1 MEITCGIFV
10 IDIHNRLLIC
20 HPTNEP
26 MDKWSLPKGWPEDD
40 ETYEEAAIRELEEET
55 GLILNDYDGNLE
67 YVGEN
72 QYKNKPKK
80 LIAFSY
86 FLKEEVL
93 QPLSCSGMISGTDI
107 PEVDI
112 IKWVD
117 IKDALECIQPE
128 QVILLRRL
136 LKDNHLL

>member
-1 MEITCGIFV
+1 MIITCGTYV
-10 IDIHNRLLIC
+10 IDRYNRLLIC
-20 HPTNEP
+20 HPTNES
-26 MDKWSLPKGWPEDD
+26 MDKWSIPKGWPEES

-55 GLILNDYDGNLE
+55 GLRISDYECNLE

-80 LIAFSY
+80 LIAFY
-86 FLKEEVL
+86 FFLKEEL
-93 QPLSCSGMISGTDI
+93 IQPLSCSGMISGTNI

-117 IKDALECIQPE
+117 IKEALECIQPE
-128 QVILLRRL
+128 QVILLRKL
-136 LKDNHLL
+136 LKEKHLC

>member
-1 MEITCGIFV
+1 METTCGTYV

-26 MDKWSLPKGWPEDD
+26 MDKWSIPKGWPEEG

-55 GLILNDYDGNLE
+55 GLIITDYTGKLE
-67 YVGEN
+67 IVGEN

-80 LIAFSY
+80 LIAFSF
-86 FLKEEVL
+86 FLKEEVI
-93 QPLSCSGMISGTDI
+93 QPLACSGMISGTNI

-117 IKDALECIQPE
+117 IKVALECIQPE
-128 QVILLRRL
+128 QAVLLGNLIQTRKL
-136 LKDNHLL
+136 I